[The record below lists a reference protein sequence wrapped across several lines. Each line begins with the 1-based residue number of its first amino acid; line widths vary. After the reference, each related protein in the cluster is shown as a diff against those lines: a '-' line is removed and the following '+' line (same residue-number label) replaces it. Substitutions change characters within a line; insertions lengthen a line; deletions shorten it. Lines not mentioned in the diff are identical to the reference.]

1 MDAVEK
7 ADTLR
12 KAADIGQTCVM
23 AFFRKRPAGV
33 SETVE
38 HHEAGRYFALQ
49 SSFADWQGNSARS

>member
-12 KAADIGQTCVM
+12 KAANIGQACVI

-33 SETVE
+33 SEKVE
-38 HHEAGRYFALQ
+38 RHKGGEILSIAIEGR
-49 SSFADWQGNSARS
+49 